1 MAAAGIKSRDVLDEL
16 ESHLRED
23 VEQKS
28 RAGMDGKTAF
38 ENAVRGI
45 GQPEALRREWAKAGT
60 TNRNIKNMLLRFLGF
75 PMLVSENF
83 TASARETLEL
93 GRQEAMGFHHDFIGT
108 EHVLL
113 GLLDAETGV
122 VPRVLE
128 KMGVRREL
136 VRAEIEKIVGA
147 GSQCGNVQALPYT
160 PRVKKSLD
168 LAAREAKI
176 LKRPQIGAEHIFLGL
191 VIEGSGVA
199 GLVLKR
205 LGVDAGKACGEIMK
219 ELSGQKDIN
228 E

>member
-1 MAAAGIKSRDVLDEL
+1 MFELDQAIAEWRQRMIAGGIKSPVPLEEL

-23 VEQKS
+23 VQNQIRSGATPE
-28 RAGMDGKTAF
+28 RA
-38 ENAVRGI
+38 
-45 GQPEALRREWAKAGT
+45 
-60 TNRNIKNMLLRFLGF
+60 
-75 PMLVSENF
+75 
-83 TASARETLEL
+83 
-93 GRQEAMGFHHDFIGT
+93 FIAAT
-108 EHVLL
+108 
-113 GLLDAETGV
+113 
-122 VPRVLE
+122 
-128 KMGVRREL
+128 KQMGVRREL